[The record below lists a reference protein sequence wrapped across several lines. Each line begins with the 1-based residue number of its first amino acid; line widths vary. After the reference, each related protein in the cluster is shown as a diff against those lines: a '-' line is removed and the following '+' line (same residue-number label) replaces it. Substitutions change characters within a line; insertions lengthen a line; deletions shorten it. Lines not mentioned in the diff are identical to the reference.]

1 MTDRALPVNRY
12 GNIDISRGVPG
23 GLVHVT
29 RHHVTPICKRLRIPT
44 ARALVRWEHGS
55 PVLEGIV
62 IWADDWPR
70 LEEEIE
76 PPGNPEEISTEGG
89 YLSLPYGK
97 DGEECRK
104 CAAEWRGRC
113 ERENVPCLVVRYHKP
128 QVGKQ
133 KPLAAWVRLE
143 MPRGQQLDGVGRRE
157 AVKMLRSHSLRLGMS
172 SNDRAGQKDF
182 WGENRNVFIV
192 QHRAIDPRADVRLIC
207 AQLLDMARE
216 STEDYSAPDAPG
228 LHDNW
233 TIRAPQRPKKDPVPF
248 NIVRSKYREDWW
260 HLLPG
265 GHSVR
270 FEVKGAVVVYHRIY
284 CVGPLDWSSKKKD
297 PRTCFGK
304 ILERTEDR
312 VVFMPIRKPEA
323 LAMLEEWQ
331 AAEEPTS

>member
-12 GNIDISRGVPG
+12 GNIDISHGVPG

-29 RHHVTPICKRLRIPT
+29 RRHVTPICKRLRIPT
-44 ARALVRWEHGS
+44 ARALVGWENGS
-55 PVLEGIV
+55 PVLQGIV

-104 CAAEWRGRC
+104 CEDEWRGRC
-113 ERENVPCLVVRYHKP
+113 DRENVPCLVVRYHKP

-143 MPRGQQLDGVGRRE
+143 MPRGQRLDGIGFRE
-157 AVKMLRSHSLRLGMS
+157 ATRLLRSHSLRLGMS
-172 SNDRAGQKDF
+172 SNDRAGQKD
-182 WGENRNVFIV
+182 WSENRDVFVV
-192 QHRAIDPRADVRLIC
+192 QHLAIDPRADVRLIC

-216 STEDYSAPDAPG
+216 STEDYSAPAAPG
-228 LHDNW
+228 LPGDW
-233 TIRAPQRPKKDPVPF
+233 TIRAPKRPKKDPAPLT
-248 NIVRSKYREDWW
+248 IVRDKYQREWW
-260 HLLPG
+260 RLEG
-265 GHSVR
+265 GRHVS
-270 FEVKGAVVVYHRIY
+270 FEVKGPVVVYYRIY
-284 CVGPLDWSSKKKD
+284 FGWSLDHKD

-323 LAMLEEWQ
+323 LAMLKEEG
-331 AAEEPTS
+331 